1 MATFD
6 ANTVGSD
13 VSPSYSPVLEIK
25 PQVTTVKMGDG
36 YEQRLVRGLA
46 ANKRY
51 HVISLV
57 FNISQSDADTINTF
71 LNPRFDDQDAFQYT
85 IGGESSAR
93 NFKCTRRSSSIPYNN
108 RVTMNLTFEEVFE
121 A

>member
-1 MATFD
+1 MATFP
-6 ANTVGSD
+6 NIE
-13 VSPSYSPVLEIK
+13 PSFPVRKISK
-25 PQVTTVKMGDG
+25 PNIRTVKFGDG

-51 HVISLV
+51 HVVSLV
-57 FNISQSDADTINTF
+57 FNMSQTDANTINTF
-71 LNPRFDDQDAFQYT
+71 LNARFDDQDAFQYT

-93 NFKCTRRSSSIPYNN
+93 NFKCTRRSASIPVNN

>member
-1 MATFD
+1 MATFPSISPQY
-6 ANTVGSD
+6 ATQETVNQD
-13 VSPSYSPVLEIK
+13 NIV
-25 PQVTTVKMGDG
+25 VKLGDG

-51 HVISLV
+51 HVVSLV
-57 FNISQSDADTINTF
+57 FNISQSQADTINTF
-71 LNPRFDDQDAFQYT
+71 LNARFDDQDSFQYT

-93 NFKCTRRSSSIPYNN
+93 NFKCTRRSASIPYNN

>member
-1 MATFD
+1 MATF
-6 ANTVGSD
+6 
-13 VSPSYSPVLEIK
+13 PSITPAYGETQTIEQDNIV
-25 PQVTTVKMGDG
+25 VKLGDG

-57 FNISQSDADTINTF
+57 FNITQSQADTINTF
-71 LNPRFDDQDAFQYT
+71 LNARFDDQDSFQYT

-93 NFKCTRRSSSIPYNN
+93 NIKYTRRSASIPYNN

>member
-1 MATFD
+1 MATF
-6 ANTVGSD
+6 
-13 VSPSYSPVLEIK
+13 PSITPAYGETQTIEQDNIV
-25 PQVTTVKMGDG
+25 VKLGDG

-57 FNISQSDADTINTF
+57 FNITQSQADTINTF
-71 LNPRFDDQDAFQYT
+71 LNARFDDQDAFQYT

-93 NFKCTRRSSSIPYNN
+93 NFKCTRRRASIPYNN

>member
-1 MATFD
+1 MATF
-6 ANTVGSD
+6 
-13 VSPSYSPVLEIK
+13 PSITPAYGETQTIEQDNIV
-25 PQVTTVKMGDG
+25 VKLGDG

-51 HVISLV
+51 HIVNLV
-57 FNISQSDADTINTF
+57 FNITQTDANTINTF
-71 LNPRFDDQDAFQYT
+71 LNARFDDQDAFQYT

-93 NFKCTRRSSSIPYNN
+93 NFKCTRRSASIPYNN

-121 A
+121 P

>member
-1 MATFD
+1 MATF
-6 ANTVGSD
+6 
-13 VSPSYSPVLEIK
+13 PSIK
-25 PQVTTVKMGDG
+25 PAYGETQTIEQDNIVVKLGDG

-51 HVISLV
+51 HQVSLV

-71 LNPRFDDQDAFQYT
+71 LNARFDDQDAFQYT

-93 NFKCTRRSSSIPYNN
+93 NFICIRRSSSIPVNA
-108 RVTMNLTFEEVFE
+108 RVTMNLTFKEVFE
-121 A
+121 P

>member
-1 MATFD
+1 MATF
-6 ANTVGSD
+6 
-13 VSPSYSPVLEIK
+13 PSITPAYGETQTIEQDNIV
-25 PQVTTVKMGDG
+25 VKLGDG

-51 HVISLV
+51 HIISLV
-57 FNISQSDADTINTF
+57 FNITQAQANTINTF
-71 LNPRFDDQDAFQYT
+71 LNARFDDQDAFQYT

-93 NFKCTRRSSSIPYNN
+93 NFKCTMRSASIPYKD
-108 RVTMNLTFEEVFE
+108 RVNMNLTFEEVFE

>member
-1 MATFD
+1 MATF
-6 ANTVGSD
+6 
-13 VSPSYSPVLEIK
+13 PSIK
-25 PQVTTVKMGDG
+25 PLYGETQQIEQDNIVVKLGDG

-51 HVISLV
+51 IVLSLV
-57 FNISQSDADTINTF
+57 FNISQTDADTINTF
-71 LNPRFDDQDAFQYT
+71 LNARFDDQASFQYT

-93 NFKCTRRSSSIPYNN
+93 NFKCTRRSSSLPINA

>member
-1 MATFD
+1 MATF
-6 ANTVGSD
+6 
-13 VSPSYSPVLEIK
+13 PSIK
-25 PQVTTVKMGDG
+25 PAYGETQTIEQDNIVVKLGDG

-51 HVISLV
+51 HQVSLV

-71 LNPRFDDQDAFQYT
+71 LNARFDDQDAFQYT

-93 NFKCTRRSSSIPYNN
+93 NFICTRRSSSIPVNA
-108 RVTMNLTFEEVFE
+108 RVTMNLSFKEVFE
-121 A
+121 P

>member
-1 MATFD
+1 MATF
-6 ANTVGSD
+6 
-13 VSPSYSPVLEIK
+13 PSITPAYGETQTIEQDNIV
-25 PQVTTVKMGDG
+25 VKLGDG

-57 FNISQSDADTINTF
+57 YNISQSQADTINTF
-71 LNPRFDDQDAFQYT
+71 LNARFDDQDAFQYT

-93 NFKCTRRSSSIPYNN
+93 NFKCTSRSASIPYNN
-108 RVTMNLTFEEVFE
+108 RITMNLTFEEVFE

>member
-1 MATFD
+1 MATF
-6 ANTVGSD
+6 
-13 VSPSYSPVLEIK
+13 PSIQPLYGQTQTIEQDNIV
-25 PQVTTVKMGDG
+25 VKLGDG

-51 HVISLV
+51 HIVSLV
-57 FNISQSDADTINTF
+57 FNISQTDADTINTF
-71 LNPRFDDQDAFQYT
+71 LNSRFDDQASFQYT

-93 NFKCTRRSSSIPYNN
+93 NFKCTKRNASIPYNN